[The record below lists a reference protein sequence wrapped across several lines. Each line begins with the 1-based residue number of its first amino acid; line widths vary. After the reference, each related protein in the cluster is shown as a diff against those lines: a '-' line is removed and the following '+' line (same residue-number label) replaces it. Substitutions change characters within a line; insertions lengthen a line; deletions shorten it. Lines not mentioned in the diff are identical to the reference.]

1 MTGTKKAT
9 FSRRSLFLTTLN
21 STETSMSEIIRKSAY
36 EYTKTKKPLQTS
48 PIASLIE
55 SSVSSLVDKPIDAKN
70 LKHGGKISMVL
81 GPQALPCLNSHI
93 SIENPE
99 STSKNEGCSLS
110 TSTRKTAFI
119 LTESVRLLTNKYGIS
134 RIGFLT
140 LTFADNVQS
149 HKKAQSRFNSL
160 VTNVI
165 KDRYAEYVGCVE
177 RQKSGRIHYHL
188 LVVCPF
194 DIRTGFDFDS
204 IEKGDYSSA
213 SPTLRQEWAFWRKT
227 APLYRFG
234 RTELLPVKTN
244 MEAMAKY
251 VGKYIGKHMD
261 NRKWQDKGARLVRY
275 SRGAKA
281 GTNAF
286 MFVSAGSAD
295 WRRKIKTFAAIVQER
310 HPETKVET
318 MADLTGVLG
327 PRWAYNNRDFI
338 LSLP

>member
-1 MTGTKKAT
+1 
-9 FSRRSLFLTTLN
+9 
-21 STETSMSEIIRKSAY
+21 MSEIIRKSAY
-36 EYTKTKKPLQTS
+36 EYTKTKKPLQLFG
-48 PIASLIE
+48 IDALIDASIE
-55 SSVSSLVDKPIDAKN
+55 SLKENPPDAKK
-70 LKHGGKISMVL
+70 LIHGGKVDGFL

-93 SIENPE
+93 SIENPK

-119 LTESVRLLTNKYGIS
+119 LTESVRLLTNNYGIS

-149 HKKAQSRFNSL
+149 HKKAQKRFNSL

-165 KDRYAEYVGCVE
+165 KDRYEEYVGCVE

-213 SPTLRQEWAFWRKT
+213 NSTLRQEWSFWRKT

-244 MEAMAKY
+244 MDAMAKY
-251 VGKYIGKHMD
+251 VGKYISKHMD
-261 NRKWQDKGARLVRY
+261 NRQWQDKGARLVRY
-275 SRGAKA
+275 SRGSKA

-295 WRRKIKTFAAIVQER
+295 WRRKIRTFAAIVQER

-327 PRWAYNNRDFI
+327 PRWAYNNREFI

>member
-1 MTGTKKAT
+1 
-9 FSRRSLFLTTLN
+9 
-21 STETSMSEIIRKSAY
+21 MSEIIRKSAY

-48 PIASLIE
+48 R
-55 SSVSSLVDKPIDAKN
+55 IDALIDASVN
-70 LKHGGKISMVL
+70 SLKGNPPDPKKLIHGGKVDGFS

-99 STSKNEGCSLS
+99 STSENEGCSLS

-119 LTESVRLLTNKYGIS
+119 LSESVRLLTDRYGID

-149 HKKAQSRFNSL
+149 HKKAQKRFNSL

-165 KDRYAEYVGCVE
+165 KDRYCEYVGCVE
-177 RQKSGRIHYHL
+177 RQRSGRIHYHL
-188 LVVCPF
+188 LVVCKF
-194 DIRTGFDFDS
+194 DIRTGFVFED
-204 IEKGDYSSA
+204 IAKGNYSSA
-213 SPTLRQEWAFWRKT
+213 SATLRHEWSFWRKT
-227 APLYRFG
+227 APLYHFG

-261 NRKWQDKGARLVRY
+261 NRKWEDKGARLVRY
-275 SRGAKA
+275 SRGSKA

-286 MFVSAGSAD
+286 MFVSPGSAD
-295 WRRKIKTFAAIVQER
+295 WRRKLATYAAIVQAR
-310 HPETKVET
+310 NPDVKVET
-318 MADLTGVLG
+318 MSDLTALLG
-327 PRWAYNNRDFI
+327 PRWAYNNREFI